1 MPNSYNIITTFID
14 YEPSNDCSF
23 SNNVGKLDERR
34 NDPPLS
40 PHQPCE
46 SMRPQPQPRRTTHRS
61 TSTEEENHVKTL
73 PSAPTPLAS
82 NSRPSSYIP
91 FKSLTLAENQEV
103 KSEDED
109 DGNEF
114 IC

>member
-1 MPNSYNIITTFID
+1 MTGSCTIIMTFVD

-23 SNNVGKLDERR
+23 NNNVFKLDEQEI
-34 NDPPLS
+34 DPLQF
-40 PHQPCE
+40 PHQPRE
-46 SMRPQPQPRRTTHRS
+46 SMRPQPRPRRTTHRS
-61 TSTEEENHVKTL
+61 TSTEEENHVTTL

-82 NSRPSSYIP
+82 NSRPSSFIP